1 MTEGD
6 YIKAIELIREAE
18 KNIRHGE
25 YDFAHI
31 NVLEALEILDGDDE
45 DNNLTNVRNDDDD
58 EVSYEI

>member
-1 MTEGD
+1 MMTEGD
-6 YIKAIELIREAE
+6 YIRAIELIREAE

-31 NVLEALEILDGDDE
+31 NVLEALEILDDE

>member
-31 NVLEALEILDGDDE
+31 NVLEALEILDGEDE

>member
-31 NVLEALEILDGDDE
+31 NVLEALEILDGEDE
-45 DNNLTNVRNDDDD
+45 DSNLTNVRNDDDD